1 MSVLSAPA
9 AGLVEGVVRQRTGS
23 LEVVAVRP
31 SGPLEPMSRALVERS
46 ARAAQLTAGLWRL
59 AVTKAETADGD
70 VQASVMRIGDE
81 GAAVAVVRVA
91 REAKEAV
98 VVRELFFSR
107 GDAEPSL
114 EERLSSLVSEGVAAA
129 GSDVP
134 EEGDRW
140 LELVFP
146 SAS

>member
-1 MSVLSAPA
+1 M
-9 AGLVEGVVRQRTGS
+9 EGVVRQRAGS

-46 ARAAQLTAGLWRL
+46 AQAAQLTAGLWRL
-59 AVTKAETADGD
+59 SVAKAETTDGD
-70 VQASVMRIGDE
+70 VTTSMTRIGDE
-81 GAAVAVVRVA
+81 GEAVAVVRVA
-91 REAKEAV
+91 REAEEAV

-107 GDAEPSL
+107 GDADPSL

-134 EEGDRW
+134 EGGDRW
-140 LELVFP
+140 LELLLP
-146 SAS
+146 SSS